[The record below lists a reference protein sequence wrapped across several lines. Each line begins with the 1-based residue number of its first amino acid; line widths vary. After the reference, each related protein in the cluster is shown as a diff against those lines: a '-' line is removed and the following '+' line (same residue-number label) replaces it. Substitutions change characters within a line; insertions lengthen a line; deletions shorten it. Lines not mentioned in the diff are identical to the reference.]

1 MDRTPRGTGEQVLS
15 VVHIL
20 ALMGPWL
27 LLYTLIA
34 YGELKT
40 TTFSIWMVFVAIDQG
55 VALLRRRREAAGA

>member
-1 MDRTPRGTGEQVLS
+1 MERVI
-15 VVHIL
+15 HIL

-40 TTFSIWMVFVAIDQG
+40 TTFAIWMVFVAIDQG
-55 VALLRRRREAAGA
+55 LAFWRFHTEKGAA

>member
-1 MDRTPRGTGEQVLS
+1 MERL
-15 VVHIL
+15 VHIL

-40 TTFSIWMVFVAIDQG
+40 TTFAIWMVFVAIDQG
-55 VALLRRRREAAGA
+55 LALQRARAERRPA

>member
-1 MDRTPRGTGEQVLS
+1 MLK

-40 TTFSIWMVFVAIDQG
+40 TTFAVWMVFVAIDQG
-55 VALLRRRREAAGA
+55 AMLMRSRREAQAEAQA

>member
-1 MDRTPRGTGEQVLS
+1 MERL
-15 VVHIL
+15 VHIL

-40 TTFSIWMVFVAIDQG
+40 TTFAVWMVFVAVDQ
-55 VALLRRRREAAGA
+55 ALAFRRFHADKRTA

>member
-1 MDRTPRGTGEQVLS
+1 MERL
-15 VVHIL
+15 VHIL

-40 TTFSIWMVFVAIDQG
+40 TTFAVWMVFVAIDQG
-55 VALLRRRREAAGA
+55 LELRRFKAQQA

>member
-1 MDRTPRGTGEQVLS
+1 MLRL
-15 VVHIL
+15 VHVL

-40 TTFSIWMVFVAIDQG
+40 TTFAVWMVFAAIDQG
-55 VALLRRRREAAGA
+55 AALVRARQDARA

>member
-1 MDRTPRGTGEQVLS
+1 MERVI
-15 VVHIL
+15 HIL

-40 TTFSIWMVFVAIDQG
+40 TTFAVWMVFVAIDQG
-55 VALLRRRREAAGA
+55 LAFWRFHTEKRAA